1 MPQWMPDW
9 HTIDESSI
17 KLQKILR
24 LQQQNTLFIGKVLL
38 HHEEL
43 PSTNTYA
50 QELLAKSKPIE
61 GTVISTFRQ
70 PQGRGQVGSKWE
82 SEPDK
87 NLTLSLILY
96 PDFLP
101 PRQNFALNKAIALA
115 VRHFIAA
122 LIPDQPI
129 WVKWPND
136 IYVGTRK
143 ICGILI
149 QNSLSRNTIS
159 SSIIGVGVNV
169 NQTIFSKDI
178 PNPSSLQLEN
188 GKEYDLSSLIPLLCQ
203 HLEAMYLRLKAG
215 QFANLDAEYLQYLYR
230 LQESTLFQRR
240 NGDVFWGKIC
250 GVSAS
255 GQLLIRHEEGEEEAF
270 DLKEVSIVGF

>member
-1 MPQWMPDW
+1 MQ
-9 HTIDESSI
+9 E
-17 KLQKILR
+17 
-24 LQQQNTLFIGKVLL
+24 QNTLFIGKVLL

-87 NLTLSLILY
+87 NITMSVILY
-96 PDFLP
+96 PSFLP
-101 PRQNFALNKAIALA
+101 PWQNFALNKAVALA
-115 VRHFIAA
+115 VRHFIAE
-122 LIPDQPI
+122 LLPDQLVS
-129 WVKWPND
+129 VKWPND

-149 QNSLSRNTIS
+149 QNSLNRNALA
-159 SSIIGVGVNV
+159 SSIVGIGINV

-188 GKEYDLSSLIPLLCQ
+188 GKEYDLSSLIPKLCW
-203 HLEAMYLRLKAG
+203 HLEAMYLRLKSG
-215 QFANLDAEYLQYLYR
+215 HFAILDAEYLQHLYR
-230 LQESTLFQRR
+230 YQAATIFQRI
-240 NGDVFWGKIC
+240 NGTVFWGKIS
-250 GVSAS
+250 GISS
-255 GQLLIRHEEGEEEAF
+255 TGQLLVTHEEGGEEAF
-270 DLKEVSIVGF
+270 DLKEIKIVGF

>member
-1 MPQWMPDW
+1 M
-9 HTIDESSI
+9 H
-17 KLQKILR
+17 
-24 LQQQNTLFIGKVLL
+24 QQNTLFIGKVLL

-50 QELLAKSKPIE
+50 QELVAKSKPIE

-87 NLTLSLILY
+87 NLTLSVILY
-96 PDFLP
+96 PTFLSP
-101 PRQNFALNKAIALA
+101 SQNFALNKAVALA
-115 VRHFIAA
+115 VRHFVAE
-122 LIPDQPI
+122 LVPQQVVK
-129 WVKWPND
+129 VKWPND

-149 QNSLSRNTIS
+149 QNSLNRNALA
-159 SSIIGVGVNV
+159 SSIVGIGVNV

-203 HLEAMYLRLKAG
+203 HLEAMYLRLKSG
-215 QFANLDAEYLQYLYR
+215 QFAILDAEYLNHLYR
-230 LQESTLFQRR
+230 YQESTLFQRI
-240 NGDVFWGKIC
+240 NGSVFWGKIS
-250 GVSAS
+250 GISNS
-255 GQLLIRHEEGEEEAF
+255 GQLLVSVEDGGEEAF
-270 DLKEVSIVGF
+270 DLKEISIAAT

>member
-1 MPQWMPDW
+1 M
-9 HTIDESSI
+9 
-17 KLQKILR
+17 
-24 LQQQNTLFIGKVLL
+24 QQQNTLFIGKVLL

-50 QELLAKSKPIE
+50 QELIAKSKPIE

-87 NLTLSLILY
+87 NLTLSIILY

-101 PRQNFALNKAIALA
+101 PQQNFALNKAVALA
-115 VRHFIAA
+115 VRHFVAE
-122 LIPDQPI
+122 LVQLQPVWI
-129 WVKWPND
+129 KWPND
-136 IYVGTRK
+136 IYVGARK

-149 QNSLSRNTIS
+149 QNSLNRNTLA
-159 SSIIGVGVNV
+159 SSIVGIGVNV

-188 GKEYDLSSLIPLLCQ
+188 GKEYDLPALIPLLC
-203 HLEAMYLRLKAG
+203 HHVEAMYLRLKSG
-215 QFANLDAEYLQYLYR
+215 QFANLDAEYLQHLYR
-230 LQESTLFQRR
+230 YQQPTLFQRS
-240 NGDVFWGKIC
+240 NGEVFWGSI
-250 GVSAS
+250 S
-255 GQLLIRHEEGEEEAF
+255 GISEMGKLLIRLEEGGEEAF
-270 DLKEVSIVGF
+270 ELKQVSIVGVEGS